1 MNAIE
6 SLGWTHYIN
15 AFTNGHFD
23 VVYIYWGSIDMNA
36 KHSLGW
42 TPFMNAYING
52 HKDVV
57 KLFCFLSR

>member
-1 MNAIE
+1 MNAID

-36 KHSLGW
+36 KDSLGW
-42 TPFMNAYING
+42 THLFKNSIYAV
-52 HKDVV
+52 DL
-57 KLFCFLSR
+57 KL